1 MDAPINWRASQIDQE
16 GRHFK
21 KNFSFFNNS
30 FLGVPDRATEII
42 ESIGRTSDRI
52 YWADHQ
58 FEFEVNRN
66 KIPKICINTVRN
78 LLKYVRL
85 AIYSKHVLFV
95 LELVAY
101 DYRNDSEVSGKDLI
115 KEIQQIAIKTNL
127 KDLYI
132 VKDDHVFKFLDI
144 HKFLEVGNEMLG
156 DVNVNVMEEIIQI
169 RKKEIEQI

>member
-1 MDAPINWRASQIDQE
+1 M
-16 GRHFK
+16 
-21 KNFSFFNNS
+21 
-30 FLGVPDRATEII
+30 PDRATEII

-66 KIPKICINTVRN
+66 KIPKICIVKINTVRN

-101 DYRNDSEVSGKDLI
+101 DGKW
-115 KEIQQIAIKTNL
+115 KRFN
-127 KDLYI
+127 
-132 VKDDHVFKFLDI
+132 
-144 HKFLEVGNEMLG
+144 
-156 DVNVNVMEEIIQI
+156 
-169 RKKEIEQI
+169 